1 MADNSTP
8 LQRANKAALRL
19 EKERMM
25 DMRQGSMAPETSLRP
40 KARRKKDVAPETSL
54 RPKARP
60 VKSFSEGGMIRGC
73 NDSQIGGKKF
83 SGTY

>member
-19 EKERMM
+19 EKERMR

-40 KARRKKDVAPETSL
+40 KAR
-54 RPKARP
+54 P
-60 VKSFSEGGMIRGC
+60 VESFSEGGMIRGC